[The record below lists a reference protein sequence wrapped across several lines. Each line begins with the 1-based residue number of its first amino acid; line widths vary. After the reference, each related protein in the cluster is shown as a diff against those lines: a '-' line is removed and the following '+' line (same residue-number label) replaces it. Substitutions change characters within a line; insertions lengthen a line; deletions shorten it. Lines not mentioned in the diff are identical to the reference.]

1 MSKVKLLIKYEE
13 TNALQPFSLYLFKLE
28 SGKLNIPSFKTEE
41 IPTSFRVDTD
51 AKLISYA
58 LYFLRKTLNDELIDG
73 YKFEG
78 IVRNEEEIIIKI
90 EIKKIINFKNY
101 FYLTLHEILN
111 ETKIMNYFLHNED
124 IEIFLNFVTI
134 PTKIPYVFYGKE
146 KKNKINFVFF
156 FGKEREE
163 EDSEFGPFYYL
174 NLFEDLHIADDEK
187 LIRYCV
193 FLDNY
198 AINILSEDNSVF
210 FCNENKRQLIV
221 KNKKFLHSLTIH

>member
-1 MSKVKLLIKYEE
+1 MSKVKILIKYEE
-13 TNALQPFSLYLFKLE
+13 TNGYKPFSLYLFRLE

-41 IPTSFRVDTD
+41 IPASFKIDTD

-58 LYFLRKTLNDELIDG
+58 LYFLRKTLNDEIIDG
-73 YKFEG
+73 YKFED
-78 IVRNEEEIIIKI
+78 IFRNQQEIIIKI
-90 EIKKIINFKNY
+90 QIKKIINFKNY

-111 ETKIMNYFLHNED
+111 ETKMMNYFLNIED
-124 IEIFLNFVTI
+124 IELFFNYISI
-134 PTKIPYVFYGKE
+134 PSEIPYVFYGKE

-174 NLFEDLHIADDEK
+174 NLFEDLQLADDEK

-193 FLDNY
+193 FLTNY
-198 AINILSEDNSVF
+198 TINNLCEDNSFF

-221 KNKKFLHSLTIH
+221 KNKKFLHSLTNH